1 MFGEIIGAISNFMYS
16 YLLII
21 MLIGVGLYYTLR
33 TRLVQV
39 RMFKET
45 IRVIL
50 EKPVESGAVSSFQA
64 LMVSTASRVGTG
76 NIIGISTAICLGGY
90 GAVFWMWVIAVV
102 GGASA
107 FIESTLAQIY
117 KKRGPHGSYGGPAYY
132 IEAALGSRGLAVLF
146 ALALIVTYGCGFNML
161 CSYNLQSTF
170 AALSF
175 YNPDTNSLDYRR
187 SRSSAR
193 RLLPAGRWQA
203 RYQSN
208 LYSGSVDGRYLYFCS
223 IYPYYYAY
231 QSGSRRCRQNFA
243 EAFDFT
249 AIFGGF
255 AGSCMM
261 FGIKRGL
268 YSNEAGVGSAP
279 NAAAA
284 ADVSHPVKQGLVQM
298 LSVFIDTLLIC
309 TATAFMCLS
318 SGIEPTKELAGA
330 PYVQAALAA
339 SMGDYA
345 KLFITVSMVLFA
357 FTTLLGNL
365 YYVDNAFAYVLKHV
379 PGKTFT
385 LCYRILACVLIFIG
399 AGSSMG
405 TMWDLADVTMGFM
418 AIINLPVICILGGPA
433 LRALDDYIEQ
443 RDAGKNPEFKASKIG
458 LTQKLDYW
466 QD

>member
-1 MFGEIIGAISNFMYS
+1 
-16 YLLII
+16 
-21 MLIGVGLYYTLR
+21 
-33 TRLVQV
+33 
-39 RMFKET
+39 
-45 IRVIL
+45 
-50 EKPVESGAVSSFQA
+50 
-64 LMVSTASRVGTG
+64 
-76 NIIGISTAICLGGY
+76 
-90 GAVFWMWVIAVV
+90 
-102 GGASA
+102 
-107 FIESTLAQIY
+107 
-117 KKRGPHGSYGGPAYY
+117 
-132 IEAALGSRGLAVLF
+132 
-146 ALALIVTYGCGFNML
+146 
-161 CSYNLQSTF
+161 
-170 AALSF
+170 
-175 YNPDTNSLDYRR
+175 
-187 SRSSAR
+187 
-193 RLLPAGRWQA
+193 
-203 RYQSN
+203 
-208 LYSGSVDGRYLYFCS
+208 
-223 IYPYYYAY
+223 
-231 QSGSRRCRQNFA
+231 
-243 EAFDFT
+243 
-249 AIFGGF
+249 
-255 AGSCMM
+255 MM

-405 TMWDLADVTMGFM
+405 TMWDLADVTMGCM

-433 LRALDDYIEQ
+433 LRALDDYTEQ

>member
-1 MFGEIIGAISNFMYS
+1 
-16 YLLII
+16 
-21 MLIGVGLYYTLR
+21 
-33 TRLVQV
+33 
-39 RMFKET
+39 
-45 IRVIL
+45 
-50 EKPVESGAVSSFQA
+50 
-64 LMVSTASRVGTG
+64 
-76 NIIGISTAICLGGY
+76 
-90 GAVFWMWVIAVV
+90 
-102 GGASA
+102 
-107 FIESTLAQIY
+107 
-117 KKRGPHGSYGGPAYY
+117 
-132 IEAALGSRGLAVLF
+132 
-146 ALALIVTYGCGFNML
+146 ML

-170 AALSF
+170 AFLSF
-175 YNPDTNSLDYRR
+175 YDPATTPWIIGAVEAVLVGYC
-187 SRSSAR
+187 
-193 RLLPAGRWQA
+193 LLGGGTRIIRATSTLVPLMGVIYISVAFILTLMHIDMLPTVI
-203 RYQSN
+203 SN
-208 LYSGSVDGRYLYFCS
+208 IFS
-223 IYPYYYAY
+223 
-231 QSGSRRCRQNFA
+231 

-261 FGIKRGL
+261 YGIKRGL

-284 ADVSHPVKQGLVQM
+284 HVSHPVKQGLVQM

-318 SGIEPTKELAGA
+318 SGVQPTKELAGA

-339 SMGDYA
+339 TMGDNA
-345 KLFITVSMVLFA
+345 QLFITVSMVLFA

-365 YYVDNAFAYVLKHV
+365 YYVDNAFTYILKSI
-379 PGKTFT
+379 PGPAFMR
-385 LCYRILACVLIFIG
+385 CYHLLACVLIFIG

-433 LRALDDYIEQ
+433 LRALDDYVKQ
-443 RDAGKNPEFKASKIG
+443 REAGKNPEFKASAIG